1 MRSRA
6 NGTRR
11 RTLLQLVDSALVTRC
26 RFPAGIYTVASVAG
40 HVVAM
45 GGGGFTAER
54 DSPLEHFLL
63 ELADKP
69 RPRICYVP
77 TPSGDADRGIA
88 AFFEAFSRRDCEPDC
103 IRLFGVPDQPVE
115 RLAEQ
120 DVIYV
125 SGGNTANALA
135 IWRLHGVD
143 VALREAWERGVV
155 VGGMSAGA
163 NCWFECCVTDS
174 FARALDPL
182 HDGLGFLRGSFC
194 PHYDGEELRRPVYR
208 VLVDG
213 GFPAGYAADD
223 FAALHFEGA
232 ELREV
237 VSSRQGAQAYRVEP
251 GAETALETRVL

>member
-1 MRSRA
+1 
-6 NGTRR
+6 
-11 RTLLQLVDSALVTRC
+11 
-26 RFPAGIYTVASVAG
+26 
-40 HVVAM
+40 M
-45 GGGGFTAER
+45 GGGGFLAER
-54 DSPLEHFLL
+54 DSPLERFLL
-63 ELADKP
+63 ELSDKP
-69 RPRICYVP
+69 RPRVCYLP
-77 TPSGDADRGIA
+77 TPNADADRGIA
-88 AFFEAFSRRDCEPDC
+88 AFFETFSRRDCEPGC
-103 IRLFGVPDQPVE
+103 IRLHGVPDRPAE

-143 VALREAWERGVV
+143 VALREAWERGAV
-155 VGGMSAGA
+155 VGGVSAGA

-182 HDGLGFLRGSFC
+182 HDGLGLLRGSFC

-208 VLVDG
+208 ALVDG

-237 VSSRQGAQAYRVEP
+237 VSSRPGGRAYRVEP
-251 GAETALETRVL
+251 GAETALETRML